1 MPSFRDRF
9 FTRKVATAMVS
20 PSAIVAA
27 GSGAAV
33 GVVAGGAGGPVGA
46 VVGGIVGAVAGW
58 AARVGAAIPRSP
70 RRDRIDPF
78 TLQEPWRALVRD
90 ALAARTQFS
99 DAVRRTQ
106 AGPIKERLAAIG
118 TEIDDLIDQAWAAAR
133 GGHELAAAYSR
144 IDAQGA
150 QRELDRIGA
159 TGEQTSPTVKATAA
173 AIRAQLAT
181 AHRMYDTITATRNRL
196 ELLNAR
202 LDEAVA
208 RCIELSVGAFRPDA
222 FAEVEGEVVE
232 MTGELEALRSALD
245 ETAAAER
252 SGAGAA
258 PRTQPG

>member
-9 FTRKVATAMVS
+9 FTPKVATAMVS
-20 PSAIVAA
+20 PSAIAAA

-33 GVVAGGAGGPVGA
+33 GVLAGGAGGPLGA
-46 VVGGIVGAVAGW
+46 VIGGLVGAVAGW
-58 AARVGAAIPRSP
+58 ATRVGVAIPRSP
-70 RRDRIDPF
+70 QRDRIDPF

-90 ALAARTQFS
+90 ALAARTQFT
-99 DAVRRTQ
+99 DAVRRTP
-106 AGPIKERLAAIG
+106 AGPIKERLATIG
-118 TEIDDLIDQAWAAAR
+118 AEIDDLIDEAWAAAR

-150 QRELDRIGA
+150 QRELDRLGTVDDGA
-159 TGEQTSPTVKATAA
+159 SPTLRATAA
-173 AIRAQLAT
+173 ALQAQVAT
-181 AHRMYDTITATRNRL
+181 AQRMYGTITATRDRL
-196 ELLNAR
+196 QLLNAR

-222 FAEVEGEVVE
+222 FAEIEGDVLE

-252 SGAGAA
+252 YGAA